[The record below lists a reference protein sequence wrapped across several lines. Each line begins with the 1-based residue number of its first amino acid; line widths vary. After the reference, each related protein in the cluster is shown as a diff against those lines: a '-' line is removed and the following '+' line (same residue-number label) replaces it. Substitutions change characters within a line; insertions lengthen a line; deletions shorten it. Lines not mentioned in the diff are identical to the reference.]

1 MKRLDKIEQLSE
13 IQYHIEDYERRLA
26 EPKRLNWFFTEKD
39 YQHRKEINQKCL
51 AYWKRRFNRISFG
64 LMYNL

>member
-1 MKRLDKIEQLSE
+1 MNKQDQIEQLSS

-26 EPKRLNWFFTEKD
+26 APKRIDWFNTEARW
-39 YQHRKEINQKCL
+39 QHRQYINKKCL
-51 AYWKRRFNRISFG
+51 AYWKRRFNRISFK